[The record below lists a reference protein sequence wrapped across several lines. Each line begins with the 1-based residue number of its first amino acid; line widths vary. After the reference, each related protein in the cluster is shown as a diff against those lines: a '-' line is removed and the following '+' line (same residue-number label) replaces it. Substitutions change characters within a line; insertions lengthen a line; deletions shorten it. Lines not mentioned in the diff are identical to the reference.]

1 MAKLSIKKRKAWE
14 KRLKSGKVKMWKGDL
29 YREVTGFSYP
39 RSYEKDIDPTHYGG
53 DARLNGFYIV
63 NPKD

>member
-1 MAKLSIKKRKAWE
+1 
-14 KRLKSGKVKMWKGDL
+14 MWKGDL